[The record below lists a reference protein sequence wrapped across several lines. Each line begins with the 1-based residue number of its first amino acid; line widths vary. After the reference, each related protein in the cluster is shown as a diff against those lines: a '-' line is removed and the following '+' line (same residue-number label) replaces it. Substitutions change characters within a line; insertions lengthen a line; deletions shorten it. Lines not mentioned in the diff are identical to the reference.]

1 MFNFM
6 YNIDTFVRKLL
17 RLRIRVLIN
26 KQRQQ
31 QQQQQNEKDS
41 FEAYAFLSF
50 LFF

>member
-31 QQQQQNEKDS
+31 QQQQNEKDS

>member
-31 QQQQQNEKDS
+31 QQQNEKDS